1 MTHVYIY
8 IYTIQCLLR
17 RTFII
22 YSYVGTISFP
32 VVTYSALTSFPHF
45 GLLSTIAI

>member
-1 MTHVYIY
+1 MTHVYTD
-8 IYTIQCLLR
+8 TIQCLLR
-17 RTFII
+17 RTFIF